1 MVSDT
6 LLHPPPAPPADRLD
20 AAIRDAMRPGV
31 IVISGHASVARA
43 QRALLA
49 HGVHAILVLDDDGG
63 RPLGW
68 VTSRGLLRWAERD
81 ISPAPHAMRSPRRR
95 SRSIRRRR
103 RARRSRCSGGRIR
116 PDWSSCAATAACRRA
131 SWPTSTSCAWSLA
144 SPTA

>member
-20 AAIRDAMRPGV
+20 AAIRDVMRPGV

-49 HGVHAILVLDDDGG
+49 HDVHAILVLDDAGG

-68 VTSRGLLRWAERD
+68 VTSRGLLRWADRD
-81 ISPAPHAMRSPRRR
+81 IALCSARDALTEAPVAIDPS
-95 SRSIRRRR
+95 
-103 RARRSRCSGGRIR
+103 
-116 PDWSSCAATAACRRA
+116 ATAREALALLERA
-131 SWPTSTSCAWSLA
+131 DATRLLVVRGDGVVPEGVVADVDLLRLVA
-144 SPTA
+144 R

>member
-20 AAIRDAMRPGV
+20 AAIRDVMRPGV

-81 ISPAPHAMRSPRRR
+81 ITLCSARDAVTEAPVAIDPSATAREALAVLAARGRDPAARRAR
-95 SRSIRRRR
+95 RPLRAGGRRRR
-103 RARRSRCSGGRIR
+103 RRPPAPRRR
-116 PDWSSCAATAACRRA
+116 
-131 SWPTSTSCAWSLA
+131 
-144 SPTA
+144 

>member
-1 MVSDT
+1 MTSET
-6 LLHPPPAPPADRLD
+6 LHHPAHLHSPDRLD
-20 AAIRDAMRPGV
+20 TAVREVMRPGV

-81 ISPAPHAMRSPRRR
+81 ITLCS
-95 SRSIRRRR
+95 
-103 RARRSRCSGGRIR
+103 ARDAVTEPPVAIGPS
-116 PDWSSCAATAACRRA
+116 ATAR
-131 SWPTSTSCAWSLA
+131 
-144 SPTA
+144 